1 MDLPPPVLMD
11 SYNKL
16 SRKLG
21 EESQK
26 IAELSRK
33 DPAKRLIDLAT
44 DENSEN
50 IDVLEDWIV

>member
-1 MDLPPPVLMD
+1 MD